1 MVAKKEKSRIQ
12 HFANRF
18 KTARKIAGLSM
29 EELVEKADYIV
40 TRQAVSKYERG
51 DMRPSP
57 HVLKKL
63 AQAMNVKTDFFS
75 KGWNMEL
82 EHLQFRQKSKLP
94 RKEEEALKF
103 KTIDYLGYSQ
113 ELEARLG
120 MERTFTNPVADCT
133 VENQAD
139 AEAAAQTLRKSW
151 NLGQSP
157 ITNLLELLEDQ
168 GIKIFLTTAGD
179 DFDGMTAKNRNCH
192 VMILNRNRPLDRLRF
207 TAAHELA
214 HILFDFHHDIDHEE
228 GLCHSFAG
236 AFLLPGEAMVNL
248 IGPKRRKIS
257 FWEWQHIKEL
267 YGISMQASIHRA
279 YEFKIISKNYF
290 SKLIYMLRQKGWDR
304 YEPFI
309 YDGQEQAVRLKRL
322 MAFALNEKIINR
334 DDAGELGRRFLRES
348 DLQDIL
354 HSTELA

>member
-1 MVAKKEKSRIQ
+1 MVSKKEKSQLQ
-12 HFANRF
+12 HFASRF
-18 KTARKIAGLSM
+18 KTARKMAGLSM
-29 EELVEKADYIV
+29 EDLVKKAGNV
-40 TRQAVSKYERG
+40 VSRQAVSKYERG
-51 DMRPSP
+51 VMRPSS
-57 HVLKKL
+57 HVLDKL
-63 AQAMNVKTDFFS
+63 ADAMNVQKNFFN
-75 KGWNMEL
+75 KGWTMDL

-94 RKEEEALKF
+94 RKEEDALKF

-120 MERTFTNPVADCT
+120 MARIFTNPLEDLT
-133 VENQAD
+133 VKNQVEAEN
-139 AEAAAQTLRKSW
+139 AAQALRGAW
-151 NLGQSP
+151 NLGNSP
-157 ITNLLELLEDQ
+157 IVNLLELLEDQ
-168 GIKIFLTTAGD
+168 GIKVFLTTAGD

-236 AFLLPGEAMVNL
+236 AFLLPGDALVNL

-267 YGISMQASIHRA
+267 YGISMQASIHRT
-279 YEFKIISKNYF
+279 YERKIISKNYF
-290 SKLIYMLRQKGWDR
+290 NKLMQMLRKKGWDR

-334 DDAGELGRRFLRES
+334 DDAGEIGRRFLRES

-354 HSTELA
+354 HSTEFA